1 MNLSKKTMTIRLKST
16 LWNAL
21 KNLMMIA
28 PMLLAIIG
36 LIGLFKTYI
45 TPEMLK
51 TLFNGSPLHDMFVGI
66 GVGGVSVGQ
75 PFLSYLVGGELL
87 ENGASFYGVTAFIL
101 SFVTLGVVQL
111 PLEFSIFGLRFAIL
125 KNILALLFSFILALS
140 ITYTLQALS

>member
-1 MNLSKKTMTIRLKST
+1 MKRFGQALKG
-16 LWNAL
+16 AL

-51 TLFNGSPLHDMFVGI
+51 TLFNGSALHDMLVGI

-87 ENGASFYGVTAFIL
+87 DNGASFYGVTAFIL

-111 PLEFSIFGLRFAIL
+111 PLSFSIFGLRFTLIQ
-125 KNILALLFSFILALS
+125 NVLALLFSFVLAFG
-140 ITYTLQALS
+140 ITYTLQAFS

>member
-1 MNLSKKTMTIRLKST
+1 MKRFGQALKG
-16 LWNAL
+16 AL

-36 LIGLFKTYI
+36 AIGLFKTYI

-51 TLFNGSPLHDMFVGI
+51 TLFNGSPLHDMLVGI
-66 GVGGVSVGQ
+66 SVGGVSVGQ

-87 ENGASFYGVTAFIL
+87 DNGASFYGVTAFIL

-111 PLEFSIFGLRFAIL
+111 PLSFSIFGLRFTLIQ
-125 KNILALLFSFILALS
+125 NVLALLFSFVLAFS
-140 ITYTLQALS
+140 ITYTLQVFS

>member
-1 MNLSKKTMTIRLKST
+1 MYSRLKKSLGGT
-16 LWNAL
+16 L

-36 LIGLFKTYI
+36 LVGLFKTYI

-51 TLFNGSPLHDMFVGI
+51 SLFNGSPLHDMLVGV

-111 PLEFSIFGLRFAIL
+111 PMSFSIFGLRFTLIQ
-125 KNILALLFSFILALS
+125 NVLALLFSFVLALS